1 MLPPITIATAG
12 HIDHGKTALVK
23 ALTGTDTDRLKE
35 EKERQI
41 TIDLGFAF
49 LDENIA
55 IIDVPGH
62 EKFIKNMVAG
72 VSAIDLALFVIAADD
87 GIMPQ
92 TREHLDILSL
102 LGVQRGIIV
111 MTKID
116 LVDEEWH
123 SLVEEDIHTV
133 VTGTF
138 LENAPLIPVSAV
150 TGEGIE
156 RLKQTIDEI
165 AATPIERRDSGIFR
179 MPIDRS
185 FTIRGFGTIVTGT
198 VLSGR
203 LSVGET
209 VQLLPQMQ
217 ELRVRSL
224 QTHGSSV
231 ETVSPGSR
239 AAINLSGIEKEE
251 VERGDVLV
259 TPGYLQPGV
268 VFDGRLTLLRHAP
281 KSLRNR
287 GRLRIHLGT
296 KEFLGRVILLEH
308 EELIPGASGFV
319 QIRLEAPGVAIRGDR
334 FVIRRYSPP
343 LTIGGGVILD
353 PHPSRHK
360 RFHEETLTLLSVLEH
375 ERLEDLITARL
386 KTSANHAKSPEELS
400 AETGISVDT
409 IRDHLCHLPPENP
422 VFLIT
427 PFPDI
432 RAYHVEHWSH
442 LQQRIVETLDL
453 FHRENPLKP
462 GLNRDELRG
471 KGFRH
476 VDPFIFEHALDS
488 LISENRIVLRGPTYA
503 LTHHTLSLTPSQ
515 QRLREAI
522 ASTLRSEKLAT
533 SRMTEIA
540 ERLGE
545 RPGDVQT
552 VTEAMLMLGDIVKID
567 ETVYLH
573 AETVTET
580 RQKLIDYLRQA
591 RQITVSEFR
600 ELVGTTRKYALPLL
614 NYFDRI
620 GLTERH
626 GDVRTLGQSN

>member
-1 MLPPITIATAG
+1 MLQPITIATAG

-49 LDENIA
+49 LDEKIA

-72 VSAIDLALFVIAADD
+72 VSAIDLALLVIAADD

-102 LGVQRGIIV
+102 LSVRRGIIV

-116 LVDEEWH
+116 LVDEEWRN
-123 SLVEEDIHTV
+123 LVEEEIHAV

-138 LENAPLIPVSAV
+138 LENAPLIPASTV

-156 RLKQTIDEI
+156 RLKQTIYEI
-165 AATPIERRDSGIFR
+165 VATPIERRDSGIFR

-185 FTIRGFGTIVTGT
+185 FTMRGFGTIVTGT

-203 LSVGET
+203 LSAGET
-209 VQLLPQMQ
+209 VQILPQMQ
-217 ELRVRSL
+217 ELRVRGL

-231 ETVSPGSR
+231 ETVVAGNR

-251 VERGDVLV
+251 VERGDVLA
-259 TPGYLQPGV
+259 TPGYLQPAV

-281 KSLRNR
+281 KPLRNR
-287 GRLRIHLGT
+287 NRLRIHLGT

-308 EELIPGASGFV
+308 EELLPGASGLV
-319 QIRLEAPGVAIRGDR
+319 QIRLEAPCVAIRGDR
-334 FVIRRYSPP
+334 FVVRRYSPP
-343 LTIGGGVILD
+343 LTIGGGVVLD

-360 RFHEETLTLLSVLEH
+360 RFHKETVTLLSALEH

-386 KTSANHAKSPEELS
+386 KVSTNHAKSPDELS
-400 AETGISVDT
+400 AETGIRVDT
-409 IRDHLCHLPPENP
+409 ISDHLRQLPPETP
-422 VFLIT
+422 ILLIT
-427 PFPDI
+427 PFPDV

-471 KGFRH
+471 KGFRQ
-476 VDPFIFEHALDS
+476 VDPFIFEHALEN
-488 LISENRIVLRGPTYA
+488 LIAENRIVLRGPTYA

-522 ASTLRSEKLAT
+522 ASTLRSERLTT

-552 VTEAMLMLGDIVKID
+552 VVDAMLVLGDIVRID
-567 ETVYLH
+567 EAIYLH
-573 AETVTET
+573 AETVAET
-580 RQKLIDYLRQA
+580 RQKLIDALRKT

-614 NYFDRI
+614 SYFDRI

-626 GDVRTLGQSN
+626 GDVRILGKSN